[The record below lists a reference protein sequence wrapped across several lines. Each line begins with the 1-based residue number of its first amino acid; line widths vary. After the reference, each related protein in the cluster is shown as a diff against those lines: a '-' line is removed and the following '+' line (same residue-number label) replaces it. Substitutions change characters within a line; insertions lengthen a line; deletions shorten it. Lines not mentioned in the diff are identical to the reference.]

1 MAGDVCVVYVNY
13 PRFILPISL
22 LHQHKRKSIGYDNT
36 KGF

>member
-13 PRFILPISL
+13 PLGILPKSL
-22 LHQHKRKSIGYDNT
+22 LHRHERKSIGYDNT